1 MPIKQLVINKNFNKI
16 GGNNRVLGDV
26 GKLMGA
32 NNLTIWCFNQALIL
46 NLTYGLPGVIKYT
59 VDKACDERSD

>member
-1 MPIKQLVINKNFNKI
+1 MPIKQLAINKNFNKI

-32 NNLTIWCFNQALIL
+32 NNLTI
-46 NLTYGLPGVIKYT
+46 
-59 VDKACDERSD
+59 